1 MTATASRK
9 IQSRVPGDI
18 QAVADRVIKAA
29 GLTVSDVVRV
39 LMTRIARDKAI
50 PTTLFQPDAETLAA
64 GPQDSKMTAAQAR
77 QYFRRLS
84 QGSEVKEPVSV
95 EEMNRVISDGYAQA
109 GLRGLK

>member
-18 QAVADRVIKAA
+18 QAVADKVIKAA

-50 PTTLFQPDAETLAA
+50 PLWLFQPTAETLAA
-64 GPQDSKMTAAQAR
+64 VEQDSKMTAAQAR
-77 QYFRRLS
+77 QYFRSLS
-84 QGSEVKEPVSV
+84 T
-95 EEMNRVISDGYAQA
+95 
-109 GLRGLK
+109 LR